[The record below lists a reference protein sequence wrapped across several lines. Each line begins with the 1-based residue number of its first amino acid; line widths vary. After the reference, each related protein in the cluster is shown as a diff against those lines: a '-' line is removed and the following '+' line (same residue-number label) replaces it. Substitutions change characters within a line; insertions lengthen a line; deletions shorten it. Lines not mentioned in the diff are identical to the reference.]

1 MKSFVFASDLHGD
14 QQDPHAVAKLYDFCE
29 IFKPQVKVFGG
40 DLFDFRN
47 IRSNAGAG
55 EKGASMAADVEA
67 GLEFLKRFKPNVWLL
82 GNHDKRLWDVA
93 EYDRFGIVQDYA
105 KQGIKDIVARC
116 RVIKC
121 KIIPYAADK
130 GFFDLGKV
138 RMLHGYTSGLYATK
152 KHAEIYSP
160 EGGIVLHGHTH
171 TVQHF
176 VIQRANG
183 GQGRAVG
190 CLANLDMGYNKAQPA
205 RIAHGHGFAYGYAD
219 AKGFEVYQAKPTKGD
234 KWRIIEKTREI

>member
-93 EYDRFGIVQDYA
+93 EYDRFGIIQDYA

-116 RVIKC
+116 RANNC
-121 KIIPYAADK
+121 KMIPYAADT
-130 GFFDLGKV
+130 GFYDLGKV
-138 RMLHGYTSGLYATK
+138 RMLHGYASGLYATK

-190 CLANLDMGYNKAQPA
+190 CLANLDMGYNKAQPS